1 MIIQLITLSEITLN
15 SFLIKFLFFF
25 IAADNKQIRQDAT
38 DGNNAL
44 EIGAISNAKEKCI
57 EKVNNVKCVT

>member
-1 MIIQLITLSEITLN
+1 MITLSVIELN
-15 SFLIKFLFFF
+15 FFYNIYFL
-25 IAADNKQIRQDAT
+25 AADNKQIRQDAT

-57 EKVNNVKCVT
+57 EKVNNVKS

>member
-15 SFLIKFLFFF
+15 FFF
-25 IAADNKQIRQDAT
+25 LAADNKQIRQDAT